1 MIDRSILNVI
11 ESAKAYAALVA
22 GLLTL
27 FLSSG
32 VVADVPSWLPA
43 VVVFLGA
50 FAVWKIPNGTPAG
63 GDINDVDGNGDTNIG
78 DH

>member
-1 MIDRSILNVI
+1 MIDRSILSVI

-50 FAVWKIPNGTPAG
+50 FAVWKIPNGTPAEPTP
-63 GDINDVDGNGDTNIG
+63 DEPISE
-78 DH
+78 H

>member
-1 MIDRSILNVI
+1 MIDRSILSVI

-32 VVADVPSWLPA
+32 VVAEVPSWLPA

-50 FAVWKIPNGTPAG
+50 FAVWKIPNGTP
-63 GDINDVDGNGDTNIG
+63 DVATPDEPVGE
-78 DH
+78 H

>member
-1 MIDRSILNVI
+1 MIDRSILSVI

-32 VVADVPSWLPA
+32 VVADVPTWLPA

-50 FAVWKIPNGTPAG
+50 FAVWKIPNGAPIEPTPTEG
-63 GDINDVDGNGDTNIG
+63 GDENIVD
-78 DH
+78 H

>member
-1 MIDRSILNVI
+1 MIDKSILSVI

-22 GLLTL
+22 GLITL

-32 VVADVPSWLPA
+32 VIADVPEWLPA

-50 FAVWKIPNGTPAG
+50 FAVWKIPNGTSEPVTP
-63 GDINDVDGNGDTNIG
+63 DEPVG

>member
-1 MIDRSILNVI
+1 MIDRSILSVI
-11 ESAKAYAALVA
+11 ESAKAYAALAA

-32 VVADVPSWLPA
+32 VVAEVPSWLPA

-50 FAVWKIPNGTPAG
+50 FAVWKIPNGTAPEPTDD
-63 GDINDVDGNGDTNIG
+63 GDYPLPQD
-78 DH
+78 